1 MILKAKER
9 GDGAQLARY
18 LLAMRDNDHV
28 ELHEVR
34 GFVSDDLRGAFSEA
48 DAIAKG
54 TRSKN
59 HLFSMSL
66 NPPQGAAVSAE
77 AFEQAIARIEQKLGL
92 ENQPRAIV
100 FHEKD
105 GRRHAHVVWSRID
118 SQRMRAINLPYYKVK
133 LREVSRSL
141 YLEHGWDIPRG
152 LQERSLRDPLNFT
165 RAEWQQAKRAGLDPR
180 ELKTVLAQC
189 WKASDNKASFERVLK
204 ERGFWLAKGD
214 RRGFV
219 AVDYRGEVYS
229 LSRYAGVKPKDLE
242 ARLGDQSQLSSVD
255 EVNVEIAGGMTRKL
269 EAFIKDAERQA
280 RQREA
285 VVAFRKTE
293 MVARH
298 QDARQRMSAA
308 HERRWL
314 AETRQRAQ
322 RLPKGFSGIWHRLT
336 GQYSRIKTRNE
347 MEALENYRRDRSEK
361 DALIFKQLEEREALQ
376 RDIQA
381 QRAMAQGELMRLRE
395 DIGRYQN
402 LDREDGDDLRSH
414 ERENKHEP
422 ETQKRPRREHHHRHR
437 RSFDP

>member
-9 GDGAQLARY
+9 GDAPQLARY
-18 LLAMRDNDHV
+18 LLALRDNDHV

-34 GFVSDDLRGAFSEA
+34 GFVSDDLPGAFGEA
-48 DAIAKG
+48 DAIARG
-54 TRSKN
+54 TRCKN
-59 HLFSMSL
+59 YLFSISL
-66 NPPQGAAVSAE
+66 NPPNGAEIGTE
-77 AFEQAIARIEQKLGL
+77 AFEQAITQIEQKIGL

-118 SQRMRAINLPYYKVK
+118 SQRMRAINLPHYKVK
-133 LREVSRSL
+133 LRDVSRSL
-141 YLEHGWDIPRG
+141 YLEHGWDMPRG
-152 LQERSLRDPLNFT
+152 LQDSSLRDPLNFT
-165 RAEWQQAKRAGLDPR
+165 REEWQQAKRAGLDPR
-180 ELKTVLAQC
+180 ELKAVLAQC
-189 WKASDNKASFERVLK
+189 WKASDNRASFERALR

-229 LSRYAGVKPKDLE
+229 LSRYAGVKTKDLE
-242 ARLGDQSQLSSVD
+242 ARLGDQKQLPTV
-255 EVNVEIAGGMTRKL
+255 EETRIEIAGGITRKL

-285 VVAFRKTE
+285 VLAFRKTE

-298 QDARQRMSAA
+298 QDAW
-308 HERRWL
+308 ERLGADQEKRWQ

-336 GQYSRIKTRNE
+336 GQYARIRAQNE
-347 MEALENYRRDRSEK
+347 AEALEAYRHDRAEK
-361 DALIFKQLEEREALQ
+361 DELIFKQIEERQALQ
-376 RDIQA
+376 RNIQA
-381 QRAMAQGELMRLRE
+381 QRAMAQQELLRLRE
-395 DIGRYQN
+395 DVSRYQKI
-402 LDREDGDDLRSH
+402 DRDEESDLHSHDRDKDDGV
-414 ERENKHEP
+414 
-422 ETQKRPRREHHHRHR
+422 ETRRRPRREHHRHR